1 MGCCADLFRCSS
13 LSLLLISALF
23 YTLLGAGIVTLG
35 VLALTLPW
43 AKIIVPD
50 WYAGVTIGVGALI
63 LFVALFGYL
72 AFCRKKN
79 KCSISIYMLFCLLLC
94 CTTVASTVVL
104 FRYSDALHLA
114 KESKFVNVTD
124 WQREASESL
133 KEGVEEIWEEC
144 GASVYNSD
152 SVTYTDE
159 FQVDADTPPYELRCT
174 NSDFDDVAESINDQC
189 LEAAFNDENFDEDN
203 TGLRHTSDTSFLA
216 ALPHHYLHLP
226 PHCSRHRRYRD
237 TSTDTFAD
245 TSAGPLTRPLTRPA
259 DFLECYT
266 SSSWWAPEARSS
278 TLGKLNT
285 PKGVFC
291 ACYEEFAD
299 FVDAYFFV
307 GKWVSF
313 GFAVFFGL
321 AAPDARYGPPDSNP
335 RSQLYS
341 ASFGCVHCIH
351 SPRVHDVGSPSL
363 AAATSAAA
371 PSRRRRHAPRSRST
385 RSSRTHSM
393 GSSRRRSRRAPPSS
407 ARERSHGC
415 AALRSSPATAQCHA
429 RLAGRAAAVPH
440 A

>member
-133 KEGVEEIWEEC
+133 KEGVEEIWDEC
-144 GASVYNSD
+144 GASVYNKD

-159 FQVDADTPPYELRCT
+159 FQVDADKPPYVLECT
-174 NSDFDDVAESINDQC
+174 NDDFDDVADSINDQC
-189 LEAAFNDENFDEDN
+189 LAAAFNDENFDEDN
-203 TGLRHTSDTSFLA
+203 
-216 ALPHHYLHLP
+216 
-226 PHCSRHRRYRD
+226 
-237 TSTDTFAD
+237 
-245 TSAGPLTRPLTRPA
+245 A
-259 DFLECYT
+259 DFLECYA
-266 SSSWWAPEARSS
+266 SSSWWEPEARSS

-321 AAPDARYGPPDSNP
+321 AAPDARYGPP
-335 RSQLYS
+335 RLE
-341 ASFGCVHCIH
+341 
-351 SPRVHDVGSPSL
+351 PS
-363 AAATSAAA
+363 
-371 PSRRRRHAPRSRST
+371 
-385 RSSRTHSM
+385 
-393 GSSRRRSRRAPPSS
+393 
-407 ARERSHGC
+407 
-415 AALRSSPATAQCHA
+415 
-429 RLAGRAAAVPH
+429 
-440 A
+440 

>member
-159 FQVDADTPPYELRCT
+159 SQVDADKPPYELRCT

-203 TGLRHTSDTSFLA
+203 T
-216 ALPHHYLHLP
+216 
-226 PHCSRHRRYRD
+226 
-237 TSTDTFAD
+237 
-245 TSAGPLTRPLTRPA
+245 

>member
-203 TGLRHTSDTSFLA
+203 T
-216 ALPHHYLHLP
+216 
-226 PHCSRHRRYRD
+226 
-237 TSTDTFAD
+237 
-245 TSAGPLTRPLTRPA
+245 

>member
-1 MGCCADLFRCSS
+1 LHPLAFLSSPPSAAPPLAHMGCCADLFRCSS

-144 GASVYNSD
+144 GASVYNTD

-159 FQVDADTPPYELRCT
+159 FQVDADKPPYELRCT

-203 TGLRHTSDTSFLA
+203 TGLRHTSDTLPSSPPFPTITCICLHTARATA
-216 ALPHHYLHLP
+216 AIATRP
-226 PHCSRHRRYRD
+226 PTRS
-237 TSTDTFAD
+237 
-245 TSAGPLTRPLTRPA
+245 LTRPLVR
-259 DFLECYT
+259 
-266 SSSWWAPEARSS
+266 
-278 TLGKLNT
+278 
-285 PKGVFC
+285 
-291 ACYEEFAD
+291 
-299 FVDAYFFV
+299 
-307 GKWVSF
+307 
-313 GFAVFFGL
+313 
-321 AAPDARYGPPDSNP
+321 
-335 RSQLYS
+335 
-341 ASFGCVHCIH
+341 
-351 SPRVHDVGSPSL
+351 
-363 AAATSAAA
+363 
-371 PSRRRRHAPRSRST
+371 
-385 RSSRTHSM
+385 
-393 GSSRRRSRRAPPSS
+393 
-407 ARERSHGC
+407 
-415 AALRSSPATAQCHA
+415 
-429 RLAGRAAAVPH
+429 
-440 A
+440 

>member
-43 AKIIVPD
+43 AKIVVPD

-72 AFCRKKN
+72 AFCSKKN

-94 CTTVASTVVL
+94 CTTVVSTAVI

-144 GASVYNSD
+144 GASVYN
-152 SVTYTDE
+152 DE
-159 FQVDADTPPYELRCT
+159 SETWPDGDDEEPYELRCT
-174 NSDFDDVAESINDQC
+174 NSDFDDVAEAINDQC
-189 LEAAFNDENFDEDN
+189 LEAAFNDENLAED
-203 TGLRHTSDTSFLA
+203 
-216 ALPHHYLHLP
+216 YE
-226 PHCSRHRRYRD
+226 
-237 TSTDTFAD
+237 
-245 TSAGPLTRPLTRPA
+245 
-259 DFLECYT
+259 DFLECYAA
-266 SSSWWAPEARSS
+266 SSWWAPEARSS

-299 FVDAYFFV
+299 FVDAYLFV

-321 AAPDARYGPPDSNP
+321 TFLGCCYLCCCSKPAPARTSQQESAQQPYAQHGQQPPP
-335 RSQLYS
+335 QHK
-341 ASFGCVHCIH
+341 G
-351 SPRVHDVGSPSL
+351 
-363 AAATSAAA
+363 ATI
-371 PSRRRRHAPRSRST
+371 
-385 RSSRTHSM
+385 
-393 GSSRRRSRRAPPSS
+393 
-407 ARERSHGC
+407 
-415 AALRSSPATAQCHA
+415 LRP
-429 RLAGRAAAVPH
+429 
-440 A
+440 

>member
-1 MGCCADLFRCSS
+1 LHPLAFLSSPPSAAPPLAHMGCCADLFRCSS

-144 GASVYNSD
+144 GASVYNTD

-159 FQVDADTPPYELRCT
+159 FQVDADKPPYELRCT

-203 TGLRHTSDTSFLA
+203 T
-216 ALPHHYLHLP
+216 
-226 PHCSRHRRYRD
+226 
-237 TSTDTFAD
+237 
-245 TSAGPLTRPLTRPA
+245 

-321 AAPDARYGPPDSNP
+321 TFLGCCYLCCCSKPAPARTSQQEYAQQPYAQHGQQPPP
-335 RSQLYS
+335 QQK
-341 ASFGCVHCIH
+341 G
-351 SPRVHDVGSPSL
+351 
-363 AAATSAAA
+363 ATI
-371 PSRRRRHAPRSRST
+371 
-385 RSSRTHSM
+385 
-393 GSSRRRSRRAPPSS
+393 
-407 ARERSHGC
+407 
-415 AALRSSPATAQCHA
+415 LRP
-429 RLAGRAAAVPH
+429 
-440 A
+440 